1 MFLVSIQYSL
11 IFFLFVIYFSWQQD
25 DLVDVMEVIMNI
37 VFFKIVDLV
46 YKEGKDIF
54 SVQRV
59 VIIICSKN

>member
-59 VIIICSKN
+59 IIICSKN

>member
-59 VIIICSKN
+59 VIICSKN

>member
-59 VIIICSKN
+59 IIICSKI

>member
-59 VIIICSKN
+59 VILQ

>member
-11 IFFLFVIYFSWQQD
+11 IFFLFVIYCSWQQD

-59 VIIICSKN
+59 VIICSKN

>member
-59 VIIICSKN
+59 VIICSKD